1 MELLADLIP
10 LAVAALNLAS
20 VLINRKIA
28 RRHRHPAHGED
39 KGGCQSL
46 RMHLDVASDNRPA
59 KAMSSFMALRL
70 SRRIRPRGESS

>member
-1 MELLADLIP
+1 MEFLADLIP

-20 VLINRKIA
+20 VLINRKSA

-46 RMHLDVASDNRPA
+46 GCAWMWHRTAGRP
-59 KAMSSFMALRL
+59 KR
-70 SRRIRPRGESS
+70 